1 MTGHMELTLELAREL
16 ELAEANAAVRCVEA
30 AKSGGASP
38 EFTVEA
44 IAGGFA
50 VYCGHDSPITQ
61 AVGLG
66 LHGPVSEEE
75 FSRLE
80 SFYFDRNEA
89 VRVETCPMADASI
102 VGQYGERGYRVSEF
116 SNVMAV
122 LPEATAALPPSETI
136 EIRAARPDEFDLW
149 ARTVAQGFAESQ
161 PVSEEIVGIMKQ
173 FASVPDTECYLAHI
187 EGRVVA
193 GATLAI
199 RGRTAG
205 LFGASTLPEFR
216 GRGVQTALLRS
227 RLRRASELGCGLA
240 MSIALPGSI
249 SQRNMSRA
257 GFQTLYTRVKFERA
271 CPPGNSAGN

>member
-1 MTGHMELTLELAREL
+1 VTGQIELTMELAREL

-30 AKSGGASP
+30 AESGGVSS
-38 EFTVEA
+38 EFAIEA

-75 FSRLE
+75 FNRLE
-80 SFYFDRNEA
+80 SFYFDRHEA
-89 VRVETCPMADASI
+89 VRVETCPMADTSL
-102 VGQYGERGYRVSEF
+102 VGHYGRHGYRVSEF

-122 LPEATAALPPSETI
+122 RPEVTAVLPPSEAI

-149 ARTVAQGFAESQ
+149 ARTVAQGFAEGQ
-161 PVSEEIVGIMKQ
+161 QVSEEIVGIMKQ
-173 FASVPDTECYLAHI
+173 FASVPGSDCYLARI
-187 EGRVVA
+187 EGCVVG

-199 RGRTAG
+199 RGRIAG
-205 LFGASTLPEFR
+205 LFGASTLLEFR
-216 GRGVQTALLRS
+216 RRGVQTALLRA

-257 GFQTLYTRVKFERA
+257 GFQTLYTRAKFERA
-271 CPPGNSAGN
+271 CQG